1 MNKSELSSTLAA
13 RIPAIS
19 GAQATAIVSA
29 LFDGDNGIIASTL
42 AGGEDVSLQGFGTF
56 AKKARAARL
65 ATNPATG
72 GKIQVA
78 AKSVPGFKPGKNLK
92 AAVA

>member
-1 MNKSELSSTLAA
+1 MNKTELSATLAS
-13 RIPAIS
+13 RTSITV
-19 GAQATAIVSA
+19 AQATAIVSA
-29 LFDGDNGIIASTL
+29 LFDGDNGIIASAL

-56 AKKARAARL
+56 AKKDRAARM